1 MQCISSQ
8 KIQNITLRTIN
19 SLSSKIF
26 IKSGIKFNSFM
37 LNMMLAKSWQ
47 QKYVNEITY
56 MKRMVGFGDIS
67 RQRNRFGVADVFLRA
82 LGNLAHKPNQATTKL
97 KQN

>member
-1 MQCISSQ
+1 MGGGGASGKIEYFPTNCQLLFEVKFPQAFKYEIRKRKNDVFMQCISYQ

-47 QKYVNEITY
+47 QKV
-56 MKRMVGFGDIS
+56 
-67 RQRNRFGVADVFLRA
+67 
-82 LGNLAHKPNQATTKL
+82 
-97 KQN
+97 